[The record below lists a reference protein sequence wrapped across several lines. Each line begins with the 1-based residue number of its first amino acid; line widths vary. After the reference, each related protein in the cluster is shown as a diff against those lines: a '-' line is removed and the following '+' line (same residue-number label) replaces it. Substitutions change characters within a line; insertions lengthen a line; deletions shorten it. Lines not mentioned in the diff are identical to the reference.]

1 MRTYF
6 SKVVFGLAVTL
17 VTLTMAGIA
26 EAQPRVARG
35 RVYTK
40 GDVDRIIKRVEDS
53 TDKFKKEFDKAL
65 DRSRLNNTNREDQLN
80 QYAKDLEHAIF
91 ANSSTARTS
100 GLITKN
106 KSAPACPWLLK
117 LTSRCATGAWA
128 RKSKVAGMDC
138 ATTST
143 RWPAFTIFRRWAR
156 LRIELI
162 RRYNFPSQVTL

>member
-17 VTLTMAGIA
+17 ITLTMAGIA

-80 QYAKDLEHAIF
+80 QYAKDLEHATDDLRKQFDRTDKWIDNKEQVRTCLSL
-91 ANSSTARTS
+91 ASKINVAMRNRRLGPKVESRWNGLRYDLNTLADVYNLPVVASSEYR
-100 GLITKN
+100 
-106 KSAPACPWLLK
+106 
-117 LTSRCATGAWA
+117 
-128 RKSKVAGMDC
+128 
-138 ATTST
+138 
-143 RWPAFTIFRRWAR
+143 
-156 LRIELI
+156 
-162 RRYNFPSQVTL
+162 